1 MVTTWTWGLF
11 LSPVC
16 LNPVTG
22 FRYIFLKSMDLTQ
35 RFYSWPW
42 INGCLWMVTWSPLH
56 LTKFKSSNS
65 NRLIT
70 RTHSKVWA
78 QGQILVQGR
87 PFWSGSFIEFRPKL
101 RLPMFDSWIV
111 PPSIA
116 IEKRGILRDSVIT
129 AAFLIFSLW

>member
-1 MVTTWTWGLF
+1 MVTTWNCGLI
-11 LSPVC
+11 LSLVC

-22 FRYIFLKSMDLTQ
+22 IRYIFLKSMDLTQ

-56 LTKFKSSNS
+56 LVKLKTSNS
-65 NRLIT
+65 NRLTT
-70 RTHSKVWA
+70 RTHSIVWT
-78 QGQILVQGR
+78 QRQILVQR
-87 PFWSGSFIEFRPKL
+87 SPFQWRAYIEFRLKL
-101 RLPMFDSWIV
+101 GLPMFDSWIV